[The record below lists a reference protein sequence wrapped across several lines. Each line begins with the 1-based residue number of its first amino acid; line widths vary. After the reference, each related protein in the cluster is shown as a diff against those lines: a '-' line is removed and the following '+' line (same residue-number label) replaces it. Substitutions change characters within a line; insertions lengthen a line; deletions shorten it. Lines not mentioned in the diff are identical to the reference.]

1 MDGTAALGDEQLDP
15 PPRLYERL
23 RQLAGYSWDESKDPF
38 HSSYD
43 NWQVFGW
50 KDVVHKSHRK
60 HTRSRPDSETNSPAQ
75 DPQSVG
81 GYRTNASE
89 SGSDSNA
96 SHDELPEPAHIPV
109 IARVSTHALRE
120 ERAYH
125 ICKNLIK
132 KVDPEGDHIIRPLDI
147 ARLPSQQGDKGP
159 IVVCIFENP
168 GPNYLHH
175 VIDYGAAWYRGR
187 RVGDKHEAFQ
197 AEFEP
202 KETVSLETFLDF
214 AVAATE
220 CLEIL
225 HHGQRIVHGE
235 IRGDA
240 FHMNSENGKVRL
252 INFGSGLRTFE
263 HGLTSTGWSTLSKEV
278 GAKTKLCYMSPEQ
291 TGRMPAE
298 PDSRTDIYSLGILF
312 WIMLTQ
318 QPAFDGETP
327 MDIIQAVLG
336 RRLPTVSSI
345 RLDIPDVIG
354 RIIQKMTAKTIG
366 ERYHSVSGLRYDLM
380 EVRSLLGAGD
390 SAALRNWP
398 IATKDVSSFFIL
410 PTFMI
415 GRTEEHDQVVKIIDK
430 VSRRHEVSQ
439 RQDVHSLSSGSSLS
453 EGHLEVF
460 EAAVGAE
467 LSISS
472 EENASSYEGRS
483 NSLGHIASVSGETK
497 SLKSGSGQLRS
508 VGGSLHNSYDGVNA
522 STQGN
527 SKFRPWEKNNSLS
540 HPSVDNGSVAGSTS
554 EAGGSRSSEGAG
566 SLTSK
571 RNSQKF
577 KRKGRCEVIGIAG
590 AAGLGKSCLVQ
601 SVQIEARR
609 RGYFA
614 SSKFDQAKKTPFGPV
629 LKLLSSLFK
638 QVFSESNTDTAFHQS
653 LKTFVRPAWPMLH
666 RVLGLPE
673 FLLGS
678 MSGPTRKHGSQLSQ
692 SYNRS
697 LRAEMRRESS
707 PSSSSQASIYS
718 VALSSQNS
726 QEFLRAGSSTKSVR
740 LMNTFLD
747 VLRVFTQHKFIC
759 FCLDDLQF
767 ADDESI
773 DLIGQIVSSRMKM
786 VIIVTYR
793 PDEVLPERI
802 KGILQ
807 PPNTEGI
814 SLSSTFLATL
824 GHANISPEYIKA
836 GGVGVTR
843 IALQPLNEDDI
854 KKYVAATL
862 CRSETYIV
870 PLAAVIQSK
879 TAGNPFYMREML
891 DSCHRKQCIYYD
903 YKESGWCYD
912 LDKIFRH
919 FEAKSYH
926 DTLDSAFV
934 TSRLN
939 ELPPASRSI
948 LAWASLIGHSFSF
961 ELVQRLLSGEFHYD
975 DSDPYVED
983 KCPPLLSYSAQDA
996 IEGLQAAIQAY
1007 IIVATQD
1014 DDRFRFAHDRYMQA
1028 ATTLGDCNAPK
1039 MHFIIARTLLK
1050 YSSTAERAQSDSAE
1064 HIGESIDIIKRRVL
1078 HRQSF
1083 RRLLADC
1090 AQSAAERGAR
1100 PTAARY
1106 YKHCFALLQDD
1117 PWTDGLPDVYYDET
1131 LQLHTRAAETYLYM
1145 EHYSEA
1151 KKLLANVFKCAKTPV
1166 DKSPAWVLR
1175 SRVYAQEG
1183 DSAAAFRALKQ
1194 CLQALDI
1201 AVDDDPTYDK
1211 CDMAFERLSLKIQ
1224 SMPVDDL
1231 MDRPMT
1237 KDSDFAA
1244 IGAVLVETISAAYWT
1259 NTLTFYQMAL
1269 VMVDTHLNLGNFPQ
1283 AGMAYIYLAMI
1294 AISRFNMIKFASDMG
1309 AISLALLTRW
1319 SDPYTT
1325 GRGGTIYALFVGHI
1339 QESIQS
1345 SLRQLDGALEYA
1357 IQVGDRGSTILN
1369 FGLVGTL
1376 KFFASE
1382 NLTELESFLHYGCE
1396 EVPNWALDTRG
1407 GTMAIAVRQACRAL
1421 QGKTY
1426 TSDPLEIMSDEQHNS
1441 TFYKSW
1447 LRSVVS
1453 SSDRPLVYYQGFEI
1467 APLFLYGHFARA
1479 IELGDACIEAID
1491 SVWSARN
1498 TRFVYF
1504 IHGLSLA
1511 GRMWS
1516 KLQNPLRSVSQ
1527 DTNGQTQCEKQLTE
1541 EELAA
1546 DVATFL
1552 KQIKRNKKMIED
1564 WQSVSSVNY
1573 FSWSKLLDAQIAEM
1587 EGNHGTALSDYEE
1600 SLDHASA
1607 NDFLFEEALG
1617 NYLQAGFFLR
1627 NGSRRAAKSSFR
1639 EATTLYRGFGAVGVA
1654 KYIEDQHSLLLQG
1667 LTRNERTA
1675 DAAAQ
1680 TDFAGDSAD
1689 VQYTTLEGDDDDI
1702 RQQTRASV
1710 TETKGDRI
1718 GAWQGGSARPDA
1730 GSGLPALD
1738 MLDLTSI
1745 LESSQVISSVL
1756 QVDQLLKT
1764 MCEIIL
1770 QNCGGLATTA
1780 AIVVEEDDP
1789 IGWSIA
1795 ASGDPEQGAVAH
1807 IPGLPLAET
1816 ALVAEGVILYCT
1828 RFRETVFLPNLIHD
1842 ERFSNVTEAWAARNP
1857 VGKSII
1863 AIPICH
1869 GVKPLLGV
1877 LYLEGEPNAFTD
1889 RNLTVLQLLVNQIG
1903 ISYSNA
1909 LTLKEVE
1916 KVSAFNNSMVDVQKK
1931 ALAKALDAE
1940 KQANAAKAEA
1950 LRNVKLA
1957 EEAAKAKSI
1966 FLANVS
1972 HELRTP
1978 LNGVIGNSE
1987 LLRDSELTKDQAE
2000 MADSIRVSAD
2010 LLLTVI
2016 NDILDFSKMEADK
2029 MELYVVAFKADEM
2042 MREVFRSVSYSNRDK
2057 KNFKNVEISQ
2067 DINLPQCLIFGD
2079 PVRLHQV
2086 LGNLVS
2092 NSLKFTENG
2101 SITIGAKTDLE
2112 TADEV
2117 QLTFWVKDTGIGIPP
2132 QQLVKLFKPFSQA
2145 DASTAR
2151 KYGGSGL
2158 GLSICKSLI
2167 ESMMGG
2173 KIELESIEG
2182 QGTLAW
2188 FTVTFPKAKAASAGD
2203 CQNSIDQHD
2212 HMSSRNNDSNGS
2224 PTPYTHF
2231 SDVERDQLRIC
2242 IAEDNP
2248 VNQKIAVQFMH
2259 KLGFKYVDAYD
2270 NGLQAVEG
2278 LRAKAKEGIPYHITL
2293 MDVQMPVLDGYE
2305 ATKLLRRDPID
2316 AVRGVLVIAMTASAI
2331 QGDREKC
2338 LDSGMNDY
2346 LAKPVRSN
2354 VLKKK
2359 LDQYILQPPIPVPN
2373 LNLDA
2378 KKITNKVLRE
2388 MNGSSAPTSPDTSG
2402 SATPVTAST
2411 SPLPERIES
2420 LPEERAL
2427 PPPLRERQP
2436 PARLRQLSRSRTAE
2450 KIPTVETVNL
2460 DGALGRIDTT
2470 SASASSTPHPHDEE
2484 LSPKSIPRKPIGG
2497 KVDSAKVKDR
2507 ERERKT
2513 QADGDA
2519 LVVDKPPPQPSE
2531 GREEKRA
2538 TSPGVPRKPVGG
2550 GVVGDKVGGKKGK

>member
-1 MDGTAALGDEQLDP
+1 M
-15 PPRLYERL
+15 
-23 RQLAGYSWDESKDPF
+23 
-38 HSSYD
+38 
-43 NWQVFGW
+43 
-50 KDVVHKSHRK
+50 
-60 HTRSRPDSETNSPAQ
+60 
-75 DPQSVG
+75 
-81 GYRTNASE
+81 
-89 SGSDSNA
+89 
-96 SHDELPEPAHIPV
+96 IPG
-109 IARVSTHALRE
+109 L
-120 ERAYH
+120 
-125 ICKNLIK
+125 
-132 KVDPEGDHIIRPLDI
+132 
-147 ARLPSQQGDKGP
+147 
-159 IVVCIFENP
+159 
-168 GPNYLHH
+168 
-175 VIDYGAAWYRGR
+175 
-187 RVGDKHEAFQ
+187 
-197 AEFEP
+197 
-202 KETVSLETFLDF
+202 
-214 AVAATE
+214 
-220 CLEIL
+220 
-225 HHGQRIVHGE
+225 
-235 IRGDA
+235 
-240 FHMNSENGKVRL
+240 
-252 INFGSGLRTFE
+252 NF
-263 HGLTSTGWSTLSKEV
+263 
-278 GAKTKLCYMSPEQ
+278 
-291 TGRMPAE
+291 
-298 PDSRTDIYSLGILF
+298 
-312 WIMLTQ
+312 
-318 QPAFDGETP
+318 
-327 MDIIQAVLG
+327 
-336 RRLPTVSSI
+336 
-345 RLDIPDVIG
+345 
-354 RIIQKMTAKTIG
+354 
-366 ERYHSVSGLRYDLM
+366 
-380 EVRSLLGAGD
+380 
-390 SAALRNWP
+390 
-398 IATKDVSSFFIL
+398 
-410 PTFMI
+410 
-415 GRTEEHDQVVKIIDK
+415 
-430 VSRRHEVSQ
+430 
-439 RQDVHSLSSGSSLS
+439 
-453 EGHLEVF
+453 
-460 EAAVGAE
+460 
-467 LSISS
+467 
-472 EENASSYEGRS
+472 
-483 NSLGHIASVSGETK
+483 
-497 SLKSGSGQLRS
+497 
-508 VGGSLHNSYDGVNA
+508 
-522 STQGN
+522 
-527 SKFRPWEKNNSLS
+527 
-540 HPSVDNGSVAGSTS
+540 
-554 EAGGSRSSEGAG
+554 
-566 SLTSK
+566 
-571 RNSQKF
+571 
-577 KRKGRCEVIGIAG
+577 
-590 AAGLGKSCLVQ
+590 
-601 SVQIEARR
+601 SVQ
-609 RGYFA
+609 
-614 SSKFDQAKKTPFGPV
+614 KTH
-629 LKLLSSLFK
+629 SCWIWLFSW
-638 QVFSESNTDTAFHQS
+638 V
-653 LKTFVRPAWPMLH
+653 
-666 RVLGLPE
+666 
-673 FLLGS
+673 
-678 MSGPTRKHGSQLSQ
+678 
-692 SYNRS
+692 
-697 LRAEMRRESS
+697 
-707 PSSSSQASIYS
+707 
-718 VALSSQNS
+718 
-726 QEFLRAGSSTKSVR
+726 
-740 LMNTFLD
+740 
-747 VLRVFTQHKFIC
+747 
-759 FCLDDLQF
+759 
-767 ADDESI
+767 
-773 DLIGQIVSSRMKM
+773 
-786 VIIVTYR
+786 
-793 PDEVLPERI
+793 
-802 KGILQ
+802 
-807 PPNTEGI
+807 
-814 SLSSTFLATL
+814 
-824 GHANISPEYIKA
+824 
-836 GGVGVTR
+836 
-843 IALQPLNEDDI
+843 
-854 KKYVAATL
+854 
-862 CRSETYIV
+862 
-870 PLAAVIQSK
+870 
-879 TAGNPFYMREML
+879 
-891 DSCHRKQCIYYD
+891 
-903 YKESGWCYD
+903 
-912 LDKIFRH
+912 
-919 FEAKSYH
+919 
-926 DTLDSAFV
+926 
-934 TSRLN
+934 
-939 ELPPASRSI
+939 
-948 LAWASLIGHSFSF
+948 
-961 ELVQRLLSGEFHYD
+961 ELV
-975 DSDPYVED
+975 
-983 KCPPLLSYSAQDA
+983 
-996 IEGLQAAIQAY
+996 
-1007 IIVATQD
+1007 
-1014 DDRFRFAHDRYMQA
+1014 RFA
-1028 ATTLGDCNAPK
+1028 N
-1039 MHFIIARTLLK
+1039 LLF
-1050 YSSTAERAQSDSAE
+1050 S
-1064 HIGESIDIIKRRVL
+1064 V
-1078 HRQSF
+1078 
-1083 RRLLADC
+1083 
-1090 AQSAAERGAR
+1090 
-1100 PTAARY
+1100 
-1106 YKHCFALLQDD
+1106 
-1117 PWTDGLPDVYYDET
+1117 
-1131 LQLHTRAAETYLYM
+1131 
-1145 EHYSEA
+1145 
-1151 KKLLANVFKCAKTPV
+1151 
-1166 DKSPAWVLR
+1166 
-1175 SRVYAQEG
+1175 
-1183 DSAAAFRALKQ
+1183 
-1194 CLQALDI
+1194 
-1201 AVDDDPTYDK
+1201 
-1211 CDMAFERLSLKIQ
+1211 
-1224 SMPVDDL
+1224 
-1231 MDRPMT
+1231 
-1237 KDSDFAA
+1237 
-1244 IGAVLVETISAAYWT
+1244 
-1259 NTLTFYQMAL
+1259 
-1269 VMVDTHLNLGNFPQ
+1269 
-1283 AGMAYIYLAMI
+1283 
-1294 AISRFNMIKFASDMG
+1294 
-1309 AISLALLTRW
+1309 
-1319 SDPYTT
+1319 
-1325 GRGGTIYALFVGHI
+1325 
-1339 QESIQS
+1339 
-1345 SLRQLDGALEYA
+1345 
-1357 IQVGDRGSTILN
+1357 
-1369 FGLVGTL
+1369 
-1376 KFFASE
+1376 
-1382 NLTELESFLHYGCE
+1382 
-1396 EVPNWALDTRG
+1396 
-1407 GTMAIAVRQACRAL
+1407 AVRQACRAL

-2359 LDQYILQPPIPVPN
+2359 LDQYILQVCLAPSYQPVY
-2373 LNLDA
+2373 
-2378 KKITNKVLRE
+2378 
-2388 MNGSSAPTSPDTSG
+2388 SY
-2402 SATPVTAST
+2402 
-2411 SPLPERIES
+2411 
-2420 LPEERAL
+2420 
-2427 PPPLRERQP
+2427 
-2436 PARLRQLSRSRTAE
+2436 
-2450 KIPTVETVNL
+2450 
-2460 DGALGRIDTT
+2460 
-2470 SASASSTPHPHDEE
+2470 
-2484 LSPKSIPRKPIGG
+2484 
-2497 KVDSAKVKDR
+2497 
-2507 ERERKT
+2507 
-2513 QADGDA
+2513 
-2519 LVVDKPPPQPSE
+2519 
-2531 GREEKRA
+2531 
-2538 TSPGVPRKPVGG
+2538 
-2550 GVVGDKVGGKKGK
+2550 

>member
-1 MDGTAALGDEQLDP
+1 MDSSVALGDEQLDP
-15 PPRLYERL
+15 PLRLFERL
-23 RQLAGYSWDESKDPF
+23 RQIAGYTWDESRDPF

-43 NWQVFGW
+43 NWQVYGW
-50 KDVVHKSHRK
+50 KDVHSSQ
-60 HTRSRPDSETNSPAQ
+60 TRAVTISRPEIELSHPSQ
-75 DPQSVG
+75 DPQTAG
-81 GYRTNASE
+81 EYKRTAASE
-89 SGSDSNA
+89 SGSESAYSYD
-96 SHDELPEPAHIPV
+96 DIPERPRIE
-109 IARVSTHALRE
+109 IIGRVSTHALRE

-132 KVDPEGDHIIRPLDI
+132 KVDPEGDHLIRPLDI
-147 ARLPSQQGDKGP
+147 ARLTSQQGDKDKGP
-159 IVVCIFENP
+159 IIVCIFEAP
-168 GPNYLHH
+168 GPNSLNKI
-175 VIDYGAAWYRGR
+175 IDYGPAWYTARK
-187 RVGDKHEAFQ
+187 VGGKYEAFRD
-197 AEFEP
+197 EFEAT
-202 KETVSLETFLDF
+202 ETVPLQTFLDF

-240 FHMNSENGKVRL
+240 FHMNPLDGKVRL

-312 WIMLTQ
+312 WTMLTQ
-318 QPAFDGETP
+318 LPAFDGETP

-336 RRLPTVSSI
+336 RRLPLVSSI
-345 RLDIPDVIG
+345 RMDIPDVIG
-354 RIIQKMTAKTIG
+354 RIIQKMTAKIIG
-366 ERYHSVSGLRYDLM
+366 DRYHSVSGLRYDLM
-380 EVRSLLGAGD
+380 EVRRLLGVGD
-390 SAALRNWP
+390 SATLRNWP

-410 PTFMI
+410 PTAMI
-415 GRTEEHDQVVKIIDK
+415 GRTQEHDDVVKIIDK
-430 VSRRHEVSQ
+430 VSRRHIVGQ
-439 RQDVHSLSSGSSLS
+439 KQDIYSISSGSSLS
-453 EGHLEVF
+453 ESRLEMF
-460 EAAVGAE
+460 EAAIGAE
-467 LSISS
+467 LSS
-472 EENASSYEGRS
+472 EDETTSSYDGMS
-483 NSLGHIASVSGETK
+483 NSLGNFAALSNELK
-497 SLKSGSGQLRS
+497 SFKSGSSQLRS
-508 VGGSLHNSYDGVNA
+508 ATGSISSQANYPENNDA
-522 STQGN
+522 SSRH
-527 SKFRPWEKNNSLS
+527 SKPKPWAKNNSIAMDSIENRSLLE
-540 HPSVDNGSVAGSTS
+540 STS
-554 EAGGSRSSEGAG
+554 DATGARSSEGAG
-566 SLTSK
+566 SLIS
-571 RNSQKF
+571 RQNSHKF
-577 KRKGRCEVIGIAG
+577 RRKGRCEVIGIAG

-629 LKLLSSLFK
+629 LRLLSSLFK
-638 QVFSESNTDTAFHQS
+638 QVFSESNTDTAFHQG
-653 LKTFVRPAWPMLH
+653 LKSFVKPAWPMLH

-678 MSGPTRKHGSQLSQ
+678 MSGGPTRRHGSHLSH
-692 SYNRS
+692 SYNKS
-697 LRAEMRRESS
+697 LRAEMKRDSS
-707 PSSSSQASIYS
+707 PSSSSPPSFYGLT
-718 VALSSQNS
+718 VGSQTS
-726 QEFLRAGSSTKSVR
+726 QDFLRNGSSTKSVR

-773 DLIGQIVSSRMKM
+773 DLIGQIISSRMKM

-802 KGILQ
+802 KGIIE
-807 PPNTEGI
+807 PPDSEGI
-814 SLSSTFLATL
+814 SLSPLIL
-824 GHANISPEYIKA
+824 VVPGHADTIVEYVKG

-843 IALQPLNEDDI
+843 IVLKPLNEDDI

-862 CRSETYIV
+862 SRSEAYIV

-879 TAGNPFYMREML
+879 TAGNPFYIREML
-891 DSCHRKQCIYYD
+891 ESCHRKQCIYYD
-903 YKESGWCYD
+903 FKESGWCYD
-912 LDKIFRH
+912 LDKIFKQ
-919 FEAKSYH
+919 FETKSYH
-926 DTLDSAFV
+926 DTLNSAFV
-934 TSRLN
+934 TSRLS
-939 ELPPASRSI
+939 ELPAASRSI

-961 ELVQRLLSGEFHYD
+961 ELIQRLLSGEFDYD
-975 DSDPYVED
+975 DSASNMDVDHPYS
-983 KCPPLLSYSAQDA
+983 LSHSQQDA
-996 IEGLQAAIQAY
+996 VEGLQAAIQAY

-1028 ATTLGDCNAPK
+1028 ATALGECNAPK

-1050 YSSTAERAQSDSAE
+1050 YSSAGEREQSEIAE
-1064 HIGESIDIIKRRVL
+1064 HIGESIDIIRRRVL

-1083 RRLLADC
+1083 RTLLANC

-1100 PTAARY
+1100 PTAARFY
-1106 YKHCFALLQDD
+1106 NHCFALLQDE

-1145 EHYSEA
+1145 GQYAEA
-1151 KKLLANVFKCAKTPV
+1151 KRILANVFAYAKTPV
-1166 DKSPAWVLR
+1166 DKAPAWVLQ

-1183 DSAAAFRALKQ
+1183 DSSAGFRALKQ
-1194 CLQALDI
+1194 CLGALDI
-1201 AVDDDPTYDK
+1201 GVDDHPSFEK
-1211 CDMAFERLSLKIQ
+1211 CDEEFERLSLKIQ
-1224 SMPVDDL
+1224 SMEPKEIVH
-1231 MDRPMT
+1231 RSMT
-1237 KDSDFAA
+1237 KSSTFAA
-1244 IGAVLVETISAAYWT
+1244 IGAVLVEAISAAFWT
-1259 NTLTFYQMAL
+1259 DTLTFYQMAL
-1269 VMVDTHLNLGNFPQ
+1269 VMVNTQINLGSFPQ
-1283 AGMAYIYLAMI
+1283 AGMAYLHLAMI
-1294 AISRFNMIKFASDMG
+1294 ACTRFNMIKFACDMG
-1309 AISLALLTRW
+1309 EICKTLLSDW
-1319 SDPYTT
+1319 SDQYTS
-1325 GRGGTIYALFVGHI
+1325 GRGNTVYALFVGHLHC
-1339 QESIQS
+1339 SIQD
-1345 SLRQLDGALEYA
+1345 SLRELDGALDHA
-1357 IQVGDRGSTILN
+1357 IHVGDRGSTILN
-1369 FGLVGTL
+1369 FGLVGSL
-1376 KFFASE
+1376 RFFASE

-1396 EVPNWALDTRG
+1396 EVPNWHLDTRG
-1407 GTMAIAVRQACRAL
+1407 GTMASKYISDPAYIKKPEICTNVLAKWEHEFAVRQACRAL
-1421 QGKTY
+1421 QGRTH
-1426 TSDPLEIMSDEQHNS
+1426 TSESLDIMSDEHHDS
-1441 TFYKSW
+1441 VYYKKW
-1447 LRSVVS
+1447 LQGSMRN
-1453 SSDRPLVYYQGFEI
+1453 SDRPLILYEGFEM
-1467 APLFLYGHFARA
+1467 APLFLYGHYSRA
-1479 IELGDACIEAID
+1479 VDLGNHCLENIA
-1491 SVWSARN
+1491 SVWSARI

-1504 IHGLSLA
+1504 MHGLSLA
-1511 GRMWS
+1511 GLMWHT
-1516 KLQNPLRSVSQ
+1516 LQDPLKAISQGTDGHHVSIDAQ
-1527 DTNGQTQCEKQLTE
+1527 PK
-1541 EELAA
+1541 EL
-1546 DVATFL
+1546 V
-1552 KQIKRNKKMIED
+1552 KEISNVVQQIKRHKKMIED
-1564 WQSVSSVNY
+1564 WQTVNNVNY
-1573 FSWSKLLDAQIAEM
+1573 LAWSKLLDAQIAEM
-1587 EGNHGTALSDYEE
+1587 EGDHGAALYAFEV
-1600 SLDHASA
+1600 SLDHAAA
-1607 NDFLFEEALG
+1607 NSFLFEEALG

-1627 NGSRRAAKSSFR
+1627 TGSRRAAKASLR
-1639 EATTLYRGFGAVGVA
+1639 EATALYRMFGAVGVA
-1654 KYIEDQHSLLLQG
+1654 KYIEDEHSLLLQG
-1667 LTRNERTA
+1667 PTRDDRTA

-1689 VQYTTLEGDDDDI
+1689 VQYTTLEGDDDDM
-1702 RQQTRASV
+1702 RQQTRASLT

-1718 GAWQGGSARPDA
+1718 GAWQGGSARPPA
-1730 GSGLPALD
+1730 GSSLSALD

-1770 QNCGGLATTA
+1770 QNCGGLATMA
-1780 AIVVEEDDP
+1780 AIIVEEDDP
-1789 IGWSIA
+1789 VGWSIA
-1795 ASGDPEQGAVAH
+1795 ASGDPEKGAVAH

-1816 ALVAEGVILYCT
+1816 ALVAEGVIFYCT
-1828 RFRETVFLPNLIHD
+1828 RFRETIFLPDLIHD
-1842 ERFSNVTEAWAARNP
+1842 ERFSNVTDAWATRNP
-1857 VGKSII
+1857 VGKSVI

-1916 KVSAFNNSMVDVQKK
+1916 KVSAFNNSMVDVQRK
-1931 ALAKALDAE
+1931 ALAKALEAE
-1940 KQANAAKAEA
+1940 KQANASKAEA

-1987 LLRDSELTKDQAE
+1987 LLRDSDLTKDQAE

-2029 MELYVVAFKADEM
+2029 MELYVVAFKADEL

-2057 KNFKNVEISQ
+2057 KNFKNVEILQ
-2067 DINLPQCLIFGD
+2067 DISLPQCLIFGD

-2101 SITIGAKTDLE
+2101 SITIGAKTDAE

-2117 QLTFWVKDTGIGIPP
+2117 TLTFWVRDTGIGIPP
-2132 QQLVKLFKPFSQA
+2132 QQLFKLFKPFSQA

-2158 GLSICKSLI
+2158 GLSICKSLV

-2173 KIELESIEG
+2173 RIELESVEG
-2182 QGTLAW
+2182 EGTLAW
-2188 FTVTFPKAKAASAGD
+2188 FSVTFPKAKEASAGD
-2203 CQNSIDQHD
+2203 SQNGTDYVD
-2212 HMSSRNNDSNGS
+2212 HMSSRNNESHSS

-2231 SDVERDQLRIC
+2231 SHVERDALRIC

-2259 KLGFKYVDAYD
+2259 KLGFKHVDAYD

-2278 LRAKAKEGIPYHITL
+2278 LRAKAKEGTPYHITL

-2338 LDSGMNDY
+2338 LESGMNDY

-2359 LDQYILQPPIPVPN
+2359 LDQYILQPPIAVPN
-2373 LNLDA
+2373 LDSDA
-2378 KKITNKVLRE
+2378 KQITNKVLRE
-2388 MNGSSAPTSPDTSG
+2388 MNGASIPNSPGTSG
-2402 SATPVTAST
+2402 TATAIATPDCVQSPPSPPASK
-2411 SPLPERIES
+2411 SQDK
-2420 LPEERAL
+2420 
-2427 PPPLRERQP
+2427 QP
-2436 PARLRQLSRSRTAE
+2436 PARLRQLSRTRTAE
-2450 KIPTVETVNL
+2450 KVPTL
-2460 DGALGRIDTT
+2460 DLGSAEGSLENVDTNVPK
-2470 SASASSTPHPHDEE
+2470 STILHEE
-2484 LSPKSIPRKPIGG
+2484 DVSPKSITRNLIG
-2497 KVDSAKVKDR
+2497 AR
-2507 ERERKT
+2507 ER
-2513 QADGDA
+2513 
-2519 LVVDKPPPQPSE
+2519 
-2531 GREEKRA
+2531 RETK
-2538 TSPGVPRKPVGG
+2538 S
-2550 GVVGDKVGGKKGK
+2550 DSGK